1 MDSTTK
7 PKNNMKKLLILAA
20 LIGLASCTAELNPQS
35 KTEDVTLT
43 VSVKSND
50 VLTKATDVGDPNE
63 SNVNNIQVFVFKK
76 NVDVYVFEAAAKANA
91 NSLPITVTTGE
102 KDVII
107 LVNEPSDY
115 TGLTDRNAILSNI
128 SSLADNSPSSLVM
141 FGEASSTVT
150 TSSHNISIPVTR
162 LASRVTVKKITNKL
176 RNGNATK
183 NVKVSRVFLT
193 NAGATSTY
201 GFTRGGFYATTGI
214 NTHLDFNGI
223 SLSDTAE
230 KDAVNALIYKNI
242 NADIGENASYTTPVV
257 LYGYANDKAIKPT
270 RLVVEMAIAGRYFT
284 YPIELPAMA
293 PNHTLEVTEIVI
305 TSVGNISNGDDY
317 IDDGEDTPV
326 TFLEATFTLNVQPW
340 TIVTVSNETGGT
352 NNYTI

>member
-1 MDSTTK
+1 
-7 PKNNMKKLLILAA
+7 MKKLLLLAA
-20 LIGLASCTAELNPQS
+20 LLGLASCTAEFNPQS
-35 KTEDVTLT
+35 KPEDVTLT
-43 VSVKSND
+43 VGVKSND
-50 VLTKATDVGDPNE
+50 VQTKATDVGDPNE

-76 NVDVYVFEAAAKANA
+76 NVDVYVFEAAAKADD
-91 NSLPITVTTGE
+91 NSLRITVTTGE

-115 TGLTDRNAILSNI
+115 TGIRDRDALLANI
-128 SSLADNSPSSLVM
+128 SSLSDNAPSSLVM

-150 TSSHNISIPVTR
+150 ASSHNISIPVAR
-162 LASRVTVKKITNKL
+162 LASRIMVKKITNKL
-176 RNGNATK
+176 ANGNATR

-193 NAGATSTY
+193 NAGATSNY
-201 GFTRGGFYATTGI
+201 SLVRGGFYATTGI
-214 NTHLDFNGI
+214 NTHLDFNGM
-223 SLSDTAE
+223 SLSETAE
-230 KDAVNALIYKNI
+230 KDAVNALIYKSI
-242 NADIGENASYTTPVV
+242 NTDIGENASYTTPVV
-257 LYGYANDKAIKPT
+257 LYAYANDKAIKPT

-293 PNHTLEVTEIVI
+293 PNHTLEVSEIVI

-317 IDDGEDTPV
+317 IDEGEDTPV
-326 TFLEATFTLNVQPW
+326 TFLQATFTLNVQPW